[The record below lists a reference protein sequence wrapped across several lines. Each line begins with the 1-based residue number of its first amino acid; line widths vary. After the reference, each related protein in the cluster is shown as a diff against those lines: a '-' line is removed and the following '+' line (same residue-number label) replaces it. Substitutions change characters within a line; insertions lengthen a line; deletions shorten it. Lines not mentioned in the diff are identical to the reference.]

1 MPTTADGK
9 VLQRA
14 RAHAREGKSPGTLAG
29 AFVRDPDPSKSN
41 TRDALMNVLLVLNS
55 LILLFSHW
63 TWPRK

>member
-1 MPTTADGK
+1 MPTTDDRK

-14 RAHAREGKSPGTLAG
+14 RAHVREGKSPGTQAG
-29 AFVRDPDPSKSN
+29 AFVRGPDRSKSN
-41 TRDALMNVLLVLNS
+41 TRDVLMNVLLVLNS